1 MRSWFESLRGSSRT
15 RSPRRSC
22 SVRLQLEELEGRIVP
37 ATTFIQTN
45 LVSDQPGV
53 AAIQDPN
60 LVNAWG
66 IAIGPVAAWV
76 SANGNDVS
84 TVYAGQTSNFHNTG
98 LVVSIPGGAPTGQ
111 VFNPTKD
118 FVVSDGN
125 GHSGPAAFIFASENG
140 TISGWNPRVPPP
152 PPSTQAQ
159 LGTSVDTAVFKGIAL
174 ANNGSGNFLYATDFH
189 NNQIDVFDSHFQK
202 TTLDGNFRD
211 PSLPK
216 GYAPFNIAAINGKL
230 FVTYALQDATAHDDV
245 AGVSHGFID
254 VFDTNGHLMQRFAQH
269 GPLDSPWGL
278 ALAPSNFGD
287 FSNDLLVG
295 NFGNGHILA
304 YNPDSGEFLG
314 FLHSNAGPPLTID
327 GLWGLAFGNGT
338 TVGQTNQ
345 LFFSAGPNDE
355 AHGLFGV
362 LDAVSGSSGDV
373 ARSTTAGITAK
384 APAGTPTHGLTNAAG
399 NTTAGITASGLGT
412 QLSTSAG
419 TAALQAAGTAA
430 TTTPPPP
437 AVAAVD
443 RLFLAIGKASDLG
456 SFIAPK
462 PKAPGAA
469 AFDDLDS
476 FPANL

>member
-1 MRSWFESLRGSSRT
+1 MRRWFESLRGSSRT
-15 RSPRRSC
+15 RSPKRSR
-22 SVRLQLEELEGRIVP
+22 SLRLQLEELEGRIVP
-37 ATTFIQTN
+37 STTFTQTN

-53 AAIQDPN
+53 APITDPN

-66 IAIGPVAAWV
+66 IAIGPVTAWV
-76 SANGNDVS
+76 SANGSDVS
-84 TVYAGQTSNFHNTG
+84 TVYAGQVSNFHNTG

-111 VFNPTKD
+111 VSNPTKD
-118 FVVSDGN
+118 FVVNDGN

-189 NNQIDVFDSHFQK
+189 NNQIDVFDSQFHL

-216 GYAPFNIAAINGKL
+216 GYAPFGIAAINNKL
-230 FVTYALQDATAHDDV
+230 FVTYAMQDSDAHDDV
-245 AGVSHGFID
+245 PGVSHGFID
-254 VFDTNGHLMQRFAQH
+254 VFDTNGHMLQRFAQH

-295 NFGNGHILA
+295 NFGNGRILA
-304 YNPDSGEFLG
+304 YNPTSGEFQG
-314 FLHSNAGPPLTID
+314 FLHSNAGPPLAID

-345 LFFSAGPNDE
+345 LFFSAGPDHE
-355 AHGLFGV
+355 GHGLFGV

-373 ARSTTAGITAK
+373 ARSMTAAISAKAPTGTLTHGPANAAGSTTAGIT
-384 APAGTPTHGLTNAAG
+384 T
-399 NTTAGITASGLGT
+399 SDLGT
-412 QLSTSAG
+412 QLG
-419 TAALQAAGTAA
+419 TLTQT

-443 RLFLAIGKASDLG
+443 RFFIAIGKGTDLG
-456 SFIAPK
+456 SFIAHK
-462 PKAPGAA
+462 PKAQSAA

-476 FPANL
+476 FSTNL